1 MIIFIKIIL
10 LTSIL
15 CCQLSF
21 ADSFDKVMNSI
32 ERTSIFSDP
41 NVKLREDI
49 INLGRSTRHNFNR
62 SDIRFEKE
70 RIIIEANCRRTNIQ
84 STIVKTFWMCGRTL
98 SRTNIYFPEV
108 VVILHV
114 SKNDNIL
121 IVSANGSDVIKL
133 GSRNISNY
141 EFNKVFLK
149 KINVYTQNS
158 K

>member
-1 MIIFIKIIL
+1 MKKLLIIALIL
-10 LTSIL
+10 WGGV
-15 CCQLSF
+15 F
-21 ADSFDKVMNSI
+21 ADSFDKVMNSR
-32 ERTSIFSDP
+32 ERTSILSDP
-41 NVKLREDI
+41 NFKLRDDI

-84 STIVKTFWMCGRTL
+84 STIVKTFWMCGHTL

-108 VVILHV
+108 IVILHV
-114 SKNDNIL
+114 SKKDDIL
-121 IVSANGSDVIKL
+121 IVSASGSDVIKL

>member
-1 MIIFIKIIL
+1 MKKLLIIALIL
-10 LTSIL
+10 WGGV
-15 CCQLSF
+15 F
-21 ADSFDKVMNSI
+21 ADSFDKVMNSR
-32 ERTSIFSDP
+32 ERTSILSDP
-41 NVKLREDI
+41 NFKLRDDI

-84 STIVKTFWMCGRTL
+84 STIVKTFWMCGHTL

-114 SKNDNIL
+114 SKKDDIL

>member
-1 MIIFIKIIL
+1 MKKLLIIALIL
-10 LTSIL
+10 WGGV
-15 CCQLSF
+15 F
-21 ADSFDKVMNSI
+21 ADSFDKVMKSR
-32 ERTSIFSDP
+32 ERTNILSDP
-41 NVKLREDI
+41 NFKLRDDI

-84 STIVKTFWMCGRTL
+84 STIVKTFWMCGHTL

-114 SKNDNIL
+114 SKKDDIL
-121 IVSANGSDVIKL
+121 IVSANGSDVIEL

-141 EFNKVFLK
+141 EFNKAFLK

>member
-1 MIIFIKIIL
+1 MKKLLIIALIL
-10 LTSIL
+10 WGGV
-15 CCQLSF
+15 F
-21 ADSFDKVMNSI
+21 ADSFDKVMKSR
-32 ERTSIFSDP
+32 ERTNILSDP
-41 NVKLREDI
+41 NFKLRDDI

-114 SKNDNIL
+114 SKKDDIL
-121 IVSANGSDVIKL
+121 IVSANGLDVIKL

-149 KINVYTQNS
+149 KINVYPQNS

>member
-1 MIIFIKIIL
+1 MKKIMIIALIL
-10 LTSIL
+10 WGDL
-15 CCQLSF
+15 F
-21 ADSFDKVMNSI
+21 ADSFEKIINSI
-32 ERTSIFSDP
+32 ERTSILSDP
-41 NVKLREDI
+41 NFKLRDDI

-84 STIVKTFWMCGRTL
+84 STIVKTFWMCGHTL

-114 SKNDNIL
+114 SKKDDIL
-121 IVSANGSDVIKL
+121 IVSANGTDVINL

>member
-1 MIIFIKIIL
+1 MKKLLIIALIL
-10 LTSIL
+10 WGGV
-15 CCQLSF
+15 F
-21 ADSFDKVMNSI
+21 ADSFDKVMNSR
-32 ERTSIFSDP
+32 ERTSILSDP
-41 NVKLREDI
+41 NFKLRDDI

-62 SDIRFEKE
+62 SDIRFETE

-84 STIVKTFWMCGRTL
+84 STIVKTFWMCGHTL

-114 SKNDNIL
+114 SKKDDIL
-121 IVSANGSDVIKL
+121 IVSANGTDVINL

>member
-1 MIIFIKIIL
+1 MKKLLIIALIL
-10 LTSIL
+10 WGGV
-15 CCQLSF
+15 F
-21 ADSFDKVMNSI
+21 ADSFDKVMKSR
-32 ERTSIFSDP
+32 ERTNILSDP
-41 NVKLREDI
+41 NFKLRDDI

-84 STIVKTFWMCGRTL
+84 STIVKTFWMCGHTL

-114 SKNDNIL
+114 SKKDDIL

>member
-1 MIIFIKIIL
+1 MKKLLIIALIL
-10 LTSIL
+10 WGGV
-15 CCQLSF
+15 F
-21 ADSFDKVMNSI
+21 ADSFDKVMKSR
-32 ERTSIFSDP
+32 ERTNILSDP
-41 NVKLREDI
+41 NFKLRDDI

-114 SKNDNIL
+114 SKKDDIL
-121 IVSANGSDVIKL
+121 IASANGLDVIKL

>member
-1 MIIFIKIIL
+1 MKKLLIIALIL
-10 LTSIL
+10 WGGV
-15 CCQLSF
+15 F
-21 ADSFDKVMNSI
+21 ADSFDKVMKSR
-32 ERTSIFSDP
+32 ERTNILSDP
-41 NVKLREDI
+41 NFKLRDDI

-114 SKNDNIL
+114 SKRDDIL

-141 EFNKVFLK
+141 EFNKVFFK

>member
-1 MIIFIKIIL
+1 MKKLLIIALIL
-10 LTSIL
+10 WGGV
-15 CCQLSF
+15 F
-21 ADSFDKVMNSI
+21 ADSFDKVMNSR
-32 ERTSIFSDP
+32 ERTSILSDP
-41 NVKLREDI
+41 NFKLRDDI

-84 STIVKTFWMCGRTL
+84 STIVKTFWMCGHTL

-114 SKNDNIL
+114 SKKDDIL

-133 GSRNISNY
+133 GNRNISNY

>member
-1 MIIFIKIIL
+1 MKKLLIIALIL
-10 LTSIL
+10 WGGV
-15 CCQLSF
+15 F
-21 ADSFDKVMNSI
+21 ADSFDKVMKSR
-32 ERTSIFSDP
+32 ERTNILSDP
-41 NVKLREDI
+41 NFKLRDDI

-84 STIVKTFWMCGRTL
+84 STIVKTFWMCGHTL

-114 SKNDNIL
+114 SKKDDIL

-141 EFNKVFLK
+141 EFNKVFFK

>member
-1 MIIFIKIIL
+1 
-10 LTSIL
+10 
-15 CCQLSF
+15 
-21 ADSFDKVMNSI
+21 
-32 ERTSIFSDP
+32 
-41 NVKLREDI
+41 
-49 INLGRSTRHNFNR
+49 
-62 SDIRFEKE
+62 
-70 RIIIEANCRRTNIQ
+70 
-84 STIVKTFWMCGRTL
+84 MCGHTL

-114 SKNDNIL
+114 SKKDDIL

>member
-1 MIIFIKIIL
+1 MKKLLIIALIL
-10 LTSIL
+10 WGGV
-15 CCQLSF
+15 F
-21 ADSFDKVMNSI
+21 ADSFEKVMNSR
-32 ERTSIFSDP
+32 ERTSILSDP
-41 NVKLREDI
+41 NFKLRDDI

-84 STIVKTFWMCGRTL
+84 STIVKTFWMCGHTL

-114 SKNDNIL
+114 SKKDDIL

>member
-1 MIIFIKIIL
+1 MKKLLIIALIL
-10 LTSIL
+10 WGGV
-15 CCQLSF
+15 F
-21 ADSFDKVMNSI
+21 ADSFDKVMKSR
-32 ERTSIFSDP
+32 ERTNILSDP
-41 NVKLREDI
+41 NFKLRDDI

-114 SKNDNIL
+114 SKKDDIL

-141 EFNKVFLK
+141 EFNKVFFK